1 MLWRS
6 RVLPVPAQFKDLFHI
21 SKNLNK
27 AINQK
32 TLLNQSCDLFLHYFT
47 SAFKKTKKPHQT
59 QDCID
64 YLQTFSE
71 LGHIVVC
78 WLAQMDEEIR
88 EIATNSNGKD
98 ECGTYPKGTLKGN
111 KQVQ

>member
-1 MLWRS
+1 M
-6 RVLPVPAQFKDLFHI
+6 
-21 SKNLNK
+21 
-27 AINQK
+27 
-32 TLLNQSCDLFLHYFT
+32 
-47 SAFKKTKKPHQT
+47 
-59 QDCID
+59 D

-78 WLAQMDEEIR
+78 WFAQVDEEIG

-98 ECGTYPKGTLKGN
+98 KRGTYPKGTLKGN